1 VSTFAAVTGGTIA
14 GVVGL
19 VVCLGL
25 CAAAFAWGLRGTIRS
40 YDLVPSRALRC
51 TGAVLVALV
60 CVAAWWW
67 GMAFTL
73 SGDYHSWNVK
83 EGTAEKVA
91 KRLIATDNGMSERYV
106 VTMDGQPY
114 GIDDTRATLIE
125 EGDRLSLRCKKDYQ
139 WGVPREAHGWAC
151 RWNGAAR

>member
-1 VSTFAAVTGGTIA
+1 MTFAAITGGT
-14 GVVGL
+14 VG
-19 VVCLGL
+19 G
-25 CAAAFAWGLRGTIRS
+25 
-40 YDLVPSRALRC
+40 
-51 TGAVLVALV
+51 LVALV
-60 CVAAWWW
+60 LCLAFGRVIYWFTTDQYSADQSHRTGLIVTAIWALVCVGVWWW
-67 GMAFTL
+67 AMAFTL
-73 SGDYHSWNVK
+73 SGDYHAWTVK

-106 VTMDGQPY
+106 VTMGDGQPY

-151 RWNGAAR
+151 RWNGRPS